1 MSALKKLA
9 SETALYGLST
19 MVGRMLYYLLVML
32 HTKLFLPEQLAVQV
46 QLYAYAGLSLVLYTF
61 GMESAYFYFARKEND
76 RQKYYNLV
84 LSAVILVSVVISGAI
99 FIFANPIAKM
109 IEYPDDVNL
118 IRWMCLIMAI
128 DGIVSIPFARLRLE
142 KKAKQFV
149 TARVANILI
158 TIALNFFFL
167 IFCRDIYEEKYLS
180 SLKPFVDLFYSPES
194 APGFIVLANLIA
206 NLMFFLFL
214 YKEFIGFKF
223 VFDLSLFKPM
233 WVYAFPLFVMNLAGV
248 TNLLFDRTF
257 LQYLLPEGF
266 YPGRTTK
273 DAIGIYGQ
281 CLKLSIFMNLAI
293 QAFKYAAEPFF
304 YSRAEDK
311 NAPSVFADVM
321 KWFIVICTTMWVGIC
336 LNLHLLANLF
346 LKKKIFHE
354 GLAVVPWLLLGFLFL
369 GIYYNLATWFKLSG
383 KTQYGTYITLTGASV
398 TILLNIVLVPKI
410 GYLGCGIAFASS
422 GLVMMIL
429 CYYYGQKYYPIPYN
443 LNSALGYIFGG
454 GLFILLDTFLIPS
467 DSVAGFAYHML
478 FFVLFCILV
487 VFAERKALPQ
497 RYQRMLGAK

>member
-9 SETALYGLST
+9 GETALYGLST

-84 LSAVILVSVVISGAI
+84 LSAVILVSVFISGAI
-99 FIFANPIAKM
+99 FIFANPIAKI

-167 IFCRDIYEEKYLS
+167 IFCRDIYEEKYFS
-180 SLKPFVDLFYSPES
+180 SLKPLVDLFYSPES
-194 APGFIVLANLIA
+194 APGFIILANLIA

-223 VFDLSLFKPM
+223 VFDLTLFEPL
-233 WVYAFPLFVMNLAGV
+233 WVYAFPLFIMNLAGV
-248 TNLLFDRTF
+248 TNLLFDRVF

-321 KWFIVICTTMWVGIC
+321 KWFIVICATMWVGIC

-354 GLAVVPWLLLGFLFL
+354 GLSVVPWLLLGFLFL

-398 TILLNIVLVPKI
+398 TILLNIVLVPQI

-443 LNSALGYIFGG
+443 LNSALGYILGG
-454 GLFILLDTFLIPS
+454 GVFILLDAFLIPS

-478 FFVLFCILV
+478 FFALFCIIA

-497 RYQRMLGAK
+497 RYQRILGAK